1 MRDTQIG
8 WAGILRLGL
17 VQTALGAIV
26 VLTTSTMNRVMV
38 VELALPAM
46 LPGLLVGIHYLVQM
60 LRPRLGHGSDVGGR
74 RTPWIVGGMAVLAL
88 GGILAAIATA
98 WMGSNLPAGV
108 LLAVLAFA
116 LIGAGVGAA
125 GTSLLV
131 LLAKRVD
138 ATRRAPAAT
147 IVWIMMIA
155 GFALTAGIAGSF
167 LDPFTPLRLV
177 VVTCVV
183 SALAFALTVLAVRNV
198 EGPAAAGVPGATRAA
213 QKRGAFRAALAQA
226 WADAQARRFT
236 IFVFVS
242 MLAYS
247 LQDLILEPFAGAVFG
262 FTPGESTKLAG
273 LQHTGVML
281 GMITVALA
289 GSAMARGRFGSL
301 RAWMIG
307 GCVISAFAL
316 FGLALGGTLG
326 SAWPLRQTVFV
337 LGLGNGAF
345 AVAAIGSMMALASDG
360 GGSREGIRMGL
371 WGAAQAIAFGLG
383 GFLGTLAADL
393 ARHLLGSAVTA
404 YASVFT
410 LEGMLFLLS
419 AVLACGVS
427 NAMRDVRRARMGVT
441 AAPYAARAEGG

>member
-1 MRDTQIG
+1 VGAALAIPLMTTHVTF
-8 WAGILRLGL
+8 GL
-17 VQTALGAIV
+17 ALAIV
-26 VLTTSTMNRVMV
+26 S
-38 VELALPAM
+38 
-46 LPGLLVGIHYLVQM
+46 Y
-60 LRPRLGHGSDVGGR
+60 
-74 RTPWIVGGMAVLAL
+74 
-88 GGILAAIATA
+88 
-98 WMGSNLPAGV
+98 
-108 LLAVLAFA
+108 A
-116 LIGAGVGAA
+116 LIGGGVSAC

-177 VVTCVV
+177 AVTCVV
-183 SALAFALTVLAVRNV
+183 AALAFALTVLAVRNV
-198 EGPAAAGVPGATRAA
+198 EGPAAAGVPGAARAA
-213 QKRGAFRAALAQA
+213 QERGAFRAALAQV

-273 LQHTGVML
+273 LQHGGVML
-281 GMITVALA
+281 GMIAVALA

-316 FGLALGGTLG
+316 FGLALGGTVG
-326 SAWPLRQTVFV
+326 TAWPLRQTVFV

-345 AVAAIGSMMALASDG
+345 AVAAIGSMMALASEG

-404 YASVFT
+404 YASVFA
-410 LEGMLFLLS
+410 LEGLLFLLS
-419 AVLACGVS
+419 AVLASGVS
-427 NAMRDVRRARMGVT
+427 NAMRAARRARMGVSAT
-441 AAPYAARAEGG
+441 PYAARAEGG